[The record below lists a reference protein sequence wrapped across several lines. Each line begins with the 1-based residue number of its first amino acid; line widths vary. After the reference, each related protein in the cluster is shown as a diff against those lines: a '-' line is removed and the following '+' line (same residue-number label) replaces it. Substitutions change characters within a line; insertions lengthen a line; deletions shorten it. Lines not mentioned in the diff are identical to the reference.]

1 MILCFASEA
10 DIDLHSHLKIVF
22 QLRLQIELLGN
33 ICNRGRLEENYWR
46 YQFVAKGFRPLP
58 VRPVV
63 VERIF
68 EQLESLARVNCLVAV
83 SFLPKGLPGGAD
95 FRAGLEG
102 SRCWVSSC
110 QVRPHQISRTVF
122 SPTPYFRAKTAL
134 QVFLVF
140 GSDADGLSSNIATA
154 CSEVRIARGLATF
167 PDLYAFDMSFSSCAT
182 IFRPE
187 GGFQKKRMQNILM
200 S

>member
-1 MILCFASEA
+1 MKRITGGINSSQKASA
-10 DIDLHSHLKIVF
+10 RCQFGQSSWK
-22 QLRLQIELLGN
+22 GSSN
-33 ICNRGRLEENYWR
+33 SLEEVSEFSAW
-46 YQFVAKGFRPLP
+46 F
-58 VRPVV
+58 
-63 VERIF
+63 
-68 EQLESLARVNCLVAV
+68 ESLARVNCLAAV
-83 SFLPKGLPGGAD
+83 SFLPNGLPGGAD

-134 QVFLVF
+134 RVFLVF

-167 PDLYAFDMSFSSCAT
+167 PDLHEFDMSFSSCAT
-182 IFRPE
+182 IFKPE
-187 GGFQKKRMQNILM
+187 GGFQKKRMQNFLM
-200 S
+200 L